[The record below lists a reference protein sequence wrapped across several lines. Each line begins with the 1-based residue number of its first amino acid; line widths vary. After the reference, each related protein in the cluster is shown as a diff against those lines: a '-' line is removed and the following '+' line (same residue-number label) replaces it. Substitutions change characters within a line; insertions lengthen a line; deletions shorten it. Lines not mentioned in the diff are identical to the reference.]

1 MLAGLQNSLS
11 KLAGSSVMVSPG
23 NGFSEPGMASVELF
37 FTDGARLQTE
47 YWRVL
52 EGGRASFSSFDH
64 QQIYGLPARIDAI
77 QDLRDRLVDKIVVEA
92 LHDQETGDLLFKFT
106 QDIKLQILNVTG
118 YEIWQIRFPDGTGEY
133 SNYAK

>member
-1 MLAGLQNSLS
+1 MHPRHRDGRVGDMLAGLQNSLS

-37 FTDGARLQTE
+37 FTDGTRLQTE

-77 QDLRDRLVDKIVVEA
+77 QDLQDRLVDKIVVEA
-92 LHDQETGDLLFKFT
+92 LH
-106 QDIKLQILNVTG
+106 
-118 YEIWQIRFPDGTGEY
+118 
-133 SNYAK
+133 